1 MNTAWT
7 QHPHFAALDWA
18 SDHHDVTVLDRTG
31 AIVAEFRFAHT
42 AAGWAEFT
50 EKLKPFPGT
59 PFTLETSSGPAVDQL
74 LQRGLVLY
82 PLAPGAA
89 ARYRERKA
97 PSGTKTDRHDA
108 GSMADALRTD
118 GHVWR
123 MLRPQ
128 DEATATLRVL
138 CRDEIG
144 LIEQRTLLVNQ
155 LQAALREYY
164 PAALAAFADW
174 TVPTPWTFLQ
184 QFPTPVAL
192 QTAGQRKWEKF
203 LHTHKL
209 WRPQTREER
218 LAVFAAANALPA
230 SAAVVSAKSLLAVSL
245 AKVLATLQDQIDEYR
260 QRIGAA
266 FRAHP
271 DHDIFGGLPGAKDVL
286 APRLLAELGGVR
298 AEYPDAD
305 ALMCQA
311 GVSPVSYQSGQV
323 ERCRLRRA
331 CVKSLR
337 AAQPGQAVAEDPL
350 AAVAEPGALRRKQ
363 TSSEP
368 GTTRSQGVGQAPG
381 SGGDARRHRVN
392 NFYEKALCNPENI
405 CGGKRRA
412 PRRFRATDLPVLA
425 NHARRQKSAVGARPV
440 QSKTSRAAHC
450 SKTPLR

>member
-31 AIVAEFRFAHT
+31 AIVAEFRFAHS

-74 LQRGLVLY
+74 LQRGFVLY

-89 ARYRERKA
+89 TRYRERKA

-108 GSMADALRTD
+108 WSMADALRTD
-118 GHVWR
+118 GHAWR
-123 MLRPQ
+123 VLRPQ
-128 DEATATLRVL
+128 DEATATLRTL

-174 TVPTPWTFLQ
+174 TVPTPWAFLQ

-203 LHTHKL
+203 LHTHQL
-209 WRPQTREER
+209 WRPQTRDER
-218 LAVFAAANALPA
+218 LAVFAVANALPA

-260 QRIGAA
+260 RRIVAA

-271 DHDIFGGLPGAKDVL
+271 DHDIFGGLPGAKDIL

-298 AEYPDAD
+298 EEYPDAD

-311 GVSPVSYQSGQV
+311 GVSPVSYQSGKID
-323 ERCRLRRA
+323 RCRLRRA

-337 AAQPGQAVAEDPL
+337 ATVHLWANGSRATCAWAQACYEQKRAEGQSHASALRCLGKRWLKILWRLWQNRERYDESKHLQSLERRGSKVWAKL
-350 AAVAEPGALRRKQ
+350 QAAAVTPA
-363 TSSEP
+363 
-368 GTTRSQGVGQAPG
+368 
-381 SGGDARRHRVN
+381 
-392 NFYEKALCNPENI
+392 
-405 CGGKRRA
+405 
-412 PRRFRATDLPVLA
+412 ATV
-425 NHARRQKSAVGARPV
+425 
-440 QSKTSRAAHC
+440 
-450 SKTPLR
+450 